1 MGMGSERGEWGN
13 GEEPN
18 KPNEGD
24 ALVMSHIPLTEKN
37 GEGQIDGRVI
47 SLHNRSSIIE
57 SPYRQEDIGR
67 HRV

>member
-24 ALVMSHIPLTEKN
+24 ALVIGHIPPTENN
-37 GEGQIDGRVI
+37 GSGQKYGSII
-47 SLHNRSSIIE
+47 SLHNKSSIIE
-57 SPYRQEDIGR
+57 SPYKHEDVGR
-67 HRV
+67 RRG